1 MSEGTTNESK
11 FYLGPVNAAEADASA
26 YAAVTWVE
34 VKRLDSLP
42 NIGGKDNVIS
52 YTTLDDNVINKKKGA
67 TNYGTGNVVV
77 IDKDDDA
84 GQIAMGNAKKTKFSY
99 CFKTVVPTANSV
111 SGTDGIT
118 YYHALVTSD
127 EQQYGGDGQPLKRS
141 FGLELVDEPVR
152 VAAS

>member
-1 MSEGTTNESK
+1 MSEGTTNETR
-11 FYLGPVNAAEADASA
+11 FYIGPVADGEDDASSF
-26 YAAVTWVE
+26 AARTWVE

-52 YTTLDDNVINKKKGA
+52 YTTLDDNTVNKKKGA
-67 TNYGTGNVVV
+67 TNYGSGDVIV

-84 GQIAMGNAKKTKFSY
+84 GQIAMAAAHGTKFAY

-111 SGTDGIT
+111 SGTDGLT
-118 YYHALVTSD
+118 YYHALVTSN
-127 EQQYGGDGQPLKRS
+127 EEQYGGAEQPLKRA
-141 FGLELVDEPVR
+141 FGLEVTDKPIK